1 MAAGLATRRGSG
13 PIVVGALAGLA
24 AGGAIEQPAAA
35 ALAVPA
41 AAVGLRSRRPG
52 LVAATGALT
61 TALVSTRVWPVAP
74 ATPARIRPALTPV
87 DGEARPDGGG
97 ITFVVNPNAG
107 SADDFALEEILAK
120 ELPAARV
127 LVLGDELDLDHALAQ
142 AAEDKAIGVAGG
154 DGTINAAAAV
164 AYRAGKPLVVVPA
177 GTLNHLARDLG
188 LGGPEDTVDAVR
200 HGHVVAVDLGCIDGK
215 PFLNTASFGSYSEL
229 VDARERLE
237 DRFGKWPAMIV
248 ALARVLRR
256 SQPIRVEID
265 GRERLLWMVFIGNC
279 RYHPHGFAPTWR
291 ERLDDGQLDVRL
303 VGGEHPWARIRLLL
317 AVLTGTLGRSRVYEE
332 FVTKELHVRSLD
344 GPLRLARD
352 GETFDSGAEVVV
364 NKEPRSLSVYVP
376 LPDR

>member
-1 MAAGLATRRGSG
+1 
-13 PIVVGALAGLA
+13 
-24 AGGAIEQPAAA
+24 
-35 ALAVPA
+35 
-41 AAVGLRSRRPG
+41 
-52 LVAATGALT
+52 
-61 TALVSTRVWPVAP
+61 VAP

-107 SADDFALEEILAK
+107 SADDFAVEEILAK

-164 AYRAGKPLVVVPA
+164 AYRAGKPLVVMPA